1 MLQTSATLINRHDYE
16 EMPQGPPYYQ
26 VIEGDLVMSPSPTTF
41 HQHIIVNLAVIFRR
55 FLEKK
60 SLGEIFIAPLD
71 VFLDEV
77 NIYQPDVIFVSSQRR
92 SIITAKGI
100 EGAPDLIVEI
110 LSPSTAKLDKGSKRK
125 IYARHGVRE
134 LWLVD
139 PETQSIQVYLL
150 TRHPE
155 TPSATHAKNASF
167 ESTKVALQLPTNRS
181 ALIFLRDRHS
191 SAHAESLAR
200 HL

>member
-100 EGAPDLIVEI
+100 EGAPDLVVEI

-167 ESTKVALQLPTNRS
+167 ESSILPGLKFKTS
-181 ALIFLRDRHS
+181 AIFKTPLRK
-191 SAHAESLAR
+191 
-200 HL
+200 